1 MVKKELPRAKN
12 LVNNDYVIVNKHCVP
27 DYCGQ
32 ITGGTVSYITCW
44 HITARYTRLAVCLLR
59 YLDSNKTRDKR
70 LAFLNIKYLSVFK
83 MTFQGNWEQ
92 VSGENRDKILE
103 ALGKFS

>member
-1 MVKKELPRAKN
+1 M
-12 LVNNDYVIVNKHCVP
+12 
-27 DYCGQ
+27 
-32 ITGGTVSYITCW
+32 
-44 HITARYTRLAVCLLR
+44 
-59 YLDSNKTRDKR
+59 
-70 LAFLNIKYLSVFK
+70 FLNIKYLSVLK